1 MEACSEEL
9 ASQGIH
15 PLDLKNAL
23 VRLHPYSPTSIAQR
37 GIRVGWVGKDHF
49 IPTEQRVGILTP
61 GPSGLQ
67 VCWMRVACVCTTC
80 TPPALKHDM
89 SIQTLHSARLPIPCP
104 SFSLFFL
111 DTARGG
117 VRYPG
122 RLTRARGRSS
132 FTWCGPL
139 GDFRWQRCA
148 SGAGPDLGPFH
159 PTVAPLSLPPLL
171 LYLSISSIYFMR

>member
-1 MEACSEEL
+1 MPNEGSGSGGWEKITL
-9 ASQGIH
+9 FLLS
-15 PLDLKNAL
+15 
-23 VRLHPYSPTSIAQR
+23 R
-37 GIRVGWVGKDHF
+37 GSGSSHLG
-49 IPTEQRVGILTP
+49 Q
-61 GPSGLQ
+61 SGLQ

-159 PTVAPLSLPPLL
+159 PKCISTVPDLGFCKMQQNGKRFKDLIAGR
-171 LYLSISSIYFMR
+171 SST